1 MTDQLDL
8 PTSEP
13 FPFATVLQL
22 KPGGRHELL
31 SAVVYSEPDRCNG
44 SGYRYHCL
52 FPVPADGI
60 RIGKVYSDEIET
72 VTGLDLS
79 GDILCSGCP
88 DGTRNYCASRG
99 VTPATCA

>member
-1 MTDQLDL
+1 VTDQPDL
-8 PTSEP
+8 PTTEP
-13 FPFATVLQL
+13 YPFATVLQL

-31 SAVVYSEPDRCNG
+31 TAVVYSEPDKCNG

-52 FPVPADGI
+52 FPVDDGI
-60 RIGKVYSDEIET
+60 RVSKVYSEEIES

-88 DGTRNYCASRG
+88 DGTHKYCVARG